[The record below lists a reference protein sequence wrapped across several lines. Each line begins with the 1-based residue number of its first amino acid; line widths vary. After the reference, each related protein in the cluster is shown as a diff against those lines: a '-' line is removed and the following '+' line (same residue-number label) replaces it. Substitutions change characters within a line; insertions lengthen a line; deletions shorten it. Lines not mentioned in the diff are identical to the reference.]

1 MEFLVIGG
9 TGTVGGEVV
18 RGLLGRGDRVR
29 VLTRSAAKARSLPE
43 GAEGA
48 VGDLADPP
56 SLRRPLE
63 GVDGVFLATPLDPE
77 ETKRGLAAVEAVRAV
92 GVGRLVYMSVHR
104 VDDGAH
110 IPHFGS
116 KLPIEAAVRGLGVPF
131 TILRPNNFFQND
143 LLFREAIGAYGVYP
157 QPIGSVGLSRVD
169 VRDIAH
175 AAVNALTGPGHE
187 GQTYPLVG
195 PDVLTGEAT
204 AAVYSRHLGREIR
217 YGGDDL
223 DAWAEQA
230 RAALPDWLVRD
241 LRTMYEHFQHQGL
254 VATDADLAAVR
265 RALGREPRR
274 FEDFAAE
281 LADQIRRDQPRR

>member
-48 VGDLADPP
+48 IGDLADPP
-56 SLRRPLE
+56 SLRQPLA
-63 GVDGVFLATPLDPE
+63 GADGVFLATPLDPDE
-77 ETKRGLAAVEAVRAV
+77 AKHGLATVEAAGAAR
-92 GVGRLVYMSVHR
+92 VGRLVYMSVHK
-104 VDDGAH
+104 VVEGAQ

-116 KLPIEAAVRGLGVPF
+116 KIPIENAVRGLGLPF

-143 LLFREAIGAYGVYP
+143 LQIRDAIAAFGVYP

-169 VRDIAH
+169 VRDIAD
-175 AAVNALTGPGHE
+175 AAVNALTQPGHE
-187 GQTYPLVG
+187 GQTYALVG

-204 AAVYSRHLGREIR
+204 AAVYSRLLGREVR

-230 RAALPDWLVRD
+230 RGAMPDWLVRD
-241 LRTMYEHFQHQGL
+241 LRTMFEHFQRYGL

-274 FEDFAAE
+274 FEDFASEFATE
-281 LADQIRRDQPRR
+281 IERDQPRR

>member
-1 MEFLVIGG
+1 MKVLVIGG
-9 TGTVGGEVV
+9 TGMVGGQVV
-18 RGLLGRGDRVR
+18 RCLLARGDRAR
-29 VLTRSAAKARSLPE
+29 VLTRSAAKAGSLPE
-43 GAEGA
+43 GAEGV
-48 VGDLADPP
+48 VGDLADPS
-56 SLRRPLE
+56 SLLRPLD

-77 ETKRGLAAVEAVRAV
+77 ERSRGLAAVWAVRAA

-104 VDDGAH
+104 LEDGAH

-116 KLPIEAAVRGLGVPF
+116 KLPIEEAVRSSGLPF

-143 LLFREAIGAYGVYP
+143 LMFQEAIGAYGVYP

-169 VRDIAH
+169 VRDIAS
-175 AAVNALTGPGHE
+175 AAVNALTGPGHD

-195 PDVLTGEAT
+195 ADVLTGDAT
-204 AAVYSRHLGREIR
+204 AAFYSRHLGRQVR

-274 FEDFAAE
+274 FDDFAAE
-281 LADQIRRDQPRR
+281 LADQIKRDQPGR